1 MINEDA
7 LRSVIK
13 ASFRRL
19 GGVEVLDVHEI
30 GGIGWNIDFAIGKI
44 LAGRDMA
51 RCIFTHRIGRDELQY
66 LEHDKQ
72 KLLDRIGEP
81 IRRLQQLVEDATAQ
95 GRAEG
100 KQEAKE
106 DLRAGVL
113 GAMEV
118 LGKALRE

>member
-1 MINEDA
+1 MINEEVLA
-7 LRSVIK
+7 SVIK

-19 GGVEVLDVHEI
+19 GGVDVLGVHEI
-30 GGIGWNIDFAIGKI
+30 AGVGWNVDFAIGPVT
-44 LAGRDMA
+44 AGQDMM
-51 RCIFTHRIGRDELQY
+51 RCIFTHRIGSDDLRR

-72 KLLDRIGEP
+72 KLLDRIEEP
-81 IRRLQQLVEDATAQ
+81 IRRLQRLVEDATAQ

-118 LGKALRE
+118 LGKALR